1 MGAGPNGLNGNIF
14 RPFEVI
20 AHSISLHLTV
30 ISSSSV
36 SFDLV
41 NTYHQL
47 YTFQGGKESYILR
60 FR

>member
-1 MGAGPNGLNGNIF
+1 LNGNIF

-30 ISSSSV
+30 ISNSSF

-47 YTFQGGKESYILR
+47 YTGEKGKKSYIPR
-60 FR
+60 FRK